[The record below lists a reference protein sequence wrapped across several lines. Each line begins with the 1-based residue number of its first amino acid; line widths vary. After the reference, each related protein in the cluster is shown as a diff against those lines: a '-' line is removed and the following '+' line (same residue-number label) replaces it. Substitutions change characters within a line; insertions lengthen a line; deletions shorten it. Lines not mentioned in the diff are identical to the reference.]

1 MLPIQCSH
9 CLHVVVALAC
19 IGIGPIVAASAA
31 PPIQPGLGQRWT
43 PTLVEDFDGPSLNTA
58 IWTVRDVDNRPNG
71 NNGVTWGWDPAN
83 VSIDDGKLVIQTT
96 DDGDGTYSSGNVWT
110 KDKWYQTYGY
120 FEARIKL
127 PPTVSGSQ
135 AAFWMTAQDNGHFT
149 VGDGGR
155 DGAEIDIMETP
166 DATDHYRTGLHWD
179 GYGSDHQS
187 AGAQHSAP
195 GIHDGYHDFGLYWDA
210 DTLKYYYDGQLK
222 RTYTGVGVPR
232 VAEVIQASVGILDWV
247 DGDITTATLPVATYF
262 DHIYAWQLETEDS
275 ITVVDDES
283 DAITYIGDG
292 WQPKG
297 NSQDYLGTMSQS
309 GSAGDAVEF
318 EFNGTAVDVFIR
330 KGLYGGIV
338 DVYLDDQLVA
348 DDIDTYVA
356 TPTYQQSLYSSSL
369 LSPGLHTLRLEVTG
383 DKNPSSVSTLL
394 MLDAIQYSAVPE
406 PASLAVG
413 LVGLTLI
420 AGRRRRR

>member
-1 MLPIQCSH
+1 MLPIQFSH

-96 DDGDGTYSSGNVWT
+96 ADGDGTYSSGNIWT
-110 KDKWYQTYGY
+110 KDKWSQTYGY
-120 FEARIKL
+120 FEARIKI
-127 PPTVSGSQ
+127 PPTASGRQ

-166 DATDHYRTGLHWD
+166 DASDHYRTGLHWD
-179 GYGSDHQS
+179 GYGSEHQS
-187 AGAQHSAP
+187 VGAQHSRAFATATTTS
-195 GIHDGYHDFGLYWDA
+195 GS
-210 DTLKYYYDGQLK
+210 
-222 RTYTGVGVPR
+222 TGMPIR
-232 VAEVIQASVGILDWV
+232 SSTT
-247 DGDITTATLPVATYF
+247 TTATQAHVHRRGRAARGRGDPGLGRHPRLGRRRHHHRNVAGGHLF
-262 DHIYAWQLETEDS
+262 RSHLCVAIGTEDS

-283 DAITYIGDG
+283 DAITYIGNG

-309 GSAGDAVEF
+309 GAAGDAVEF

-348 DDIDTYVA
+348 DDIDTYAA